1 MKKLKKRAIVP
12 KPIASPDLAKVTGG
26 AGGGYGS
33 PVKPS
38 GPGG

>member
-1 MKKLKKRAIVP
+1 MKKLKKRATVP
-12 KPIASPDLAKVTGG
+12 KPIASSDLTKVVGG

-33 PVKPS
+33 PVHPS